1 LNKTLL
7 KPEFRQLRQRIN
19 LRYHLPPLSEKET
32 KEYIEKSLKI
42 AGARRSVFTKQAI
55 KKIYRYSSGMP
66 RLINI
71 LCDNS
76 LLGGYSSNQRIIDRK
91 LVKEAA
97 KELQLTRRFLENR
110 GWILLTVFLIAGFS
124 SFIFLREHFGSIGG
138 VWQHLQNLGGIL
150 ADWIAG
156 LF

>member
-1 LNKTLL
+1 
-7 KPEFRQLRQRIN
+7 
-19 LRYHLPPLSEKET
+19 
-32 KEYIEKSLKI
+32 
-42 AGARRSVFTKQAI
+42 
-55 KKIYRYSSGMP
+55 MP

-150 ADWIAG
+150 GDWIAG